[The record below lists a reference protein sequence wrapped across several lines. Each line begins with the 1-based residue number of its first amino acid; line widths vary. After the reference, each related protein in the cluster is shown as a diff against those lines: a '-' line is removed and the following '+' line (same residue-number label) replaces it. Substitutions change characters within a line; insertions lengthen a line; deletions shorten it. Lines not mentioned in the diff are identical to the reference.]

1 MKELVIATKNKGK
14 VDEFDEMFSKYHIT
28 VKSLLDFDQKIADI
42 VEDGDSFEENSVIK
56 AEAIAEQFQIPVVAD
71 DSGLEID
78 ALNGAPGIYS
88 ARYAGKDKDD
98 RKNIEKV
105 MDELSHVPAHDRTAR
120 FVCAVAVAR
129 PGHKT
134 FVERGTCEGRIA
146 MEPAGNNGFGYDPIF
161 IPSDSHRTMAEYTS
175 AEKNSISHRKHA
187 ILKIEQ
193 WLQDLS

>member
-1 MKELVIATKNKGK
+1 MNELVVATKNKGK
-14 VDEFDEMFSKYHIT
+14 VDEFKEMFAKYRIT

-42 VEDGDSFEENSVIK
+42 VEDGESFEENAIIK
-56 AEAIAEQFQIPVVAD
+56 AETIAEQFQIPVVAD

-88 ARYAGKDKDD
+88 ARYAGEDKDD
-98 RKNIEKV
+98 RKNVEKV
-105 MDELSHVPAHDRTAR
+105 MNELSNVPEQDRTAR

-129 PGHKT
+129 PGQKT

-146 MEPAGNNGFGYDPIF
+146 MAPAGDNGFGYDPIF
-161 IPSDSHRTMAEYTS
+161 IPSGSVLTMAEYTS
-175 AEKNSISHRKHA
+175 DEKNSISHRKHA